1 MNIKIIFPLI
11 LFFTLTGCSTIGDI
25 KSWAFD
31 EDQEQLETVITNEN
45 QSQFEYVTVNIK
57 DKIAV

>member
-31 EDQEQLETVITNEN
+31 EDQEQLETVINFYYFPVAQQLE
-45 QSQFEYVTVNIK
+45 I
-57 DKIAV
+57 